1 MKILTD
7 PTRTFTDFHKT
18 GINGGNGGSWSSSLL
33 ENNMETKTRR
43 VDWYPEV
50 PGFWFRGRPV
60 PPGALL
66 WVRFMWWFCNFPIL
80 GAIFGLFAPFH
91 SLDQL
96 IYFLAPRRCYLKYK
110 WDDTWVML
118 SFHPLWLCMQ
128 PSLRSLNTLNVQSL
142 PTHTGMAPR
151 QSSIGLLHGCYCY
164 LSCPY
169 SIRLLSPN
177 YVVM

>member
-66 WVRFMWWFCNFPIL
+66 WVRFMWWFF
-80 GAIFGLFAPFH
+80 AIFLFLGP
-91 SLDQL
+91 
-96 IYFLAPRRCYLKYK
+96 FLAFLHLFTVLINLFIFWRHTDVIWNISEMTPELHFPSTLFGFACNHH
-110 WDDTWVML
+110 WDHWI
-118 SFHPLWLCMQ
+118 LW
-128 PSLRSLNTLNVQSL
+128 
-142 PTHTGMAPR
+142 
-151 QSSIGLLHGCYCY
+151 I